1 MIRAIHPPELSTFL
15 NASHGVRSHP
25 VPVGIRAEPTDAV
38 GTDIGA
44 SCTRSAARPPL
55 PWRRIG
61 FVIPERRE
69 REALPSPSDDDMA
82 RCAGCGV
89 LKLAW
94 NKTERLEK
102 ELAQVRAELD
112 RVRNYLSH
120 GRAVTDLP

>member
-1 MIRAIHPPELSTFL
+1 
-15 NASHGVRSHP
+15 
-25 VPVGIRAEPTDAV
+25 
-38 GTDIGA
+38 
-44 SCTRSAARPPL
+44 
-55 PWRRIG
+55 
-61 FVIPERRE
+61 
-69 REALPSPSDDDMA
+69 MA

-102 ELAQVRAELD
+102 ELAEVRAELD